1 MPHKK
6 TQSSR
11 SNNAKNNMDNLQNAG
26 GDAPVATPDAPVA
39 TPVATVPAQTK
50 RGRPAGRTV
59 KGQKANTVTGEDNTT
74 PSEPLVK
81 TTPTGN
87 PKTASQTQTPAL
99 DSHLQ
104 VENPPPNTNA
114 PPVKKRT
121 RRTKVQMAA
130 ARAEMAAAKAAKAQQ
145 MEANALAK
153 RKGQAVVELNA
164 ELIQEQEQANRVFF
178 LSDVREEEE
187 PFRPI
192 IAPNDSDGGE
202 HFDFEEVDGAEYSD
216 EDCRS
221 EETVRMAKTPKTPKR
236 VKGGTRASVDSLKQQ
251 MRIEKNQVKSHAL
264 DIVDTLT
271 SGPGL
276 VNAVS
281 VRPNANSQDD
291 IGLPSGWRNMIQH
304 RVPAQQ
310 ASRVNDIG
318 GVTDDDVFSLRPS
331 PEEMAQAAD
340 EPQVNN
346 MISIVPVGP
355 AYKAK
360 PRKAAMGQGFQTT
373 KPVPVPRPAP
383 LQRYNAVENL
393 MAPVPAADN
402 TETLEI
408 PKWVQDK
415 WPDVILPSLYHL
427 LWVSDAPFTG
437 FTKGAQLVSHV
448 QRVLDVVCPGHT
460 LVVESDSPIL
470 KKAWSHLTE
479 KRSYVGELTL
489 KLAKA
494 HFAKLPSD
502 PEYIQCYCAWALPYG
517 PALWQ
522 VPISRE
528 HPDEDDPL
536 YTPPQDIFESSFVIE
551 ALTAVLWSMQKSVL
565 GDLGY
570 PRSALALVVVGVE
583 RGFIAHDTGVFI
595 DPVRRWESILRQ
607 CQMEKTF
614 KESQHAPLKAS
625 ATMEQRRRNLYVS
638 SPVRPTGTPGRV

>member
-1 MPHKK
+1 
-6 TQSSR
+6 
-11 SNNAKNNMDNLQNAG
+11 
-26 GDAPVATPDAPVA
+26 
-39 TPVATVPAQTK
+39 
-50 RGRPAGRTV
+50 
-59 KGQKANTVTGEDNTT
+59 
-74 PSEPLVK
+74 
-81 TTPTGN
+81 
-87 PKTASQTQTPAL
+87 
-99 DSHLQ
+99 
-104 VENPPPNTNA
+104 
-114 PPVKKRT
+114 
-121 RRTKVQMAA
+121 
-130 ARAEMAAAKAAKAQQ
+130 MAAAKATKAQQ

-153 RKGQAVVELNA
+153 E
-164 ELIQEQEQANRVFF
+164 
-178 LSDVREEEE
+178 DEE
-187 PFRPI
+187 PFQPI
-192 IAPNDSDGGE
+192 IAPNDLDGNE
-202 HFDFEEVDGAEYSD
+202 HFNFEEVDGAEYSD

-236 VKGGTRASVDSLKQQ
+236 VKGGTRTSVDSLKQQ
-251 MRIEKNQVKSHAL
+251 MRIEKNQVKPHAL

-291 IGLPSGWRNMIQH
+291 IGLPSDWRNMIQH

-318 GVTDDDVFSLRPS
+318 GVTDDDVFSLCPS
-331 PEEMAQAAD
+331 PEEMAQAAA

-383 LQRYNAVENL
+383 LQCYNAVENL

-402 TETLEI
+402 TKTLEI
-408 PKWVQDK
+408 SKWVQDK
-415 WPDVILPSLYHL
+415 WQDVILPSLYHL

-460 LVVESDSPIL
+460 LVIESDSPIL
-470 KKAWSHLTE
+470 KKVWSCLTE
-479 KRSYVGELTL
+479 KHSYVGELTL

-494 HFAKLPSD
+494 HFAKLPSNPD
-502 PEYIQCYCAWALPYG
+502 CK
-517 PALWQ
+517 
-522 VPISRE
+522 

-536 YTPPQDIFESSFVIE
+536 YMPPQDIFESSFVIK
-551 ALTAVLWSMQKSVL
+551 ALT
-565 GDLGY
+565 D
-570 PRSALALVVVGVE
+570 VE
-583 RGFIAHDTGVFI
+583 WGFIAHDTGVFI
-595 DPVRRWESILRQ
+595 DPSEFSHKKVGGLMSQYSNNINRLSVQCWESILHQ
-607 CQMEKTF
+607 CQTERVF

-625 ATMEQRRRNLYVS
+625 TTMEQHRRNLSVDSYVS
-638 SPVRPTGTPGRV
+638 SYDLLIVFTPVDITVATIPLQRLSTTLWLPLTLGAKKAKR